1 MKNRGPYTIKSSNV
15 VYKNPWIE
23 VKEDKVIRQGGE
35 EGIFGTID
43 YGKGV
48 CTVALN
54 KKREIYL
61 VKEFFYALNQYCIG
75 LPTGGVDA
83 GETFLVAAKRE
94 LREETG
100 VVAKTWKKL
109 GIVHPLMMI
118 LSCPHELFLATDL
131 KKFEKKEAN
140 LELIKGPFE
149 KAYTMVLD
157 GKILHAPS
165 CVAILKAQVYLEKH
179 PQYE

>member
-1 MKNRGPYTIKSSNV
+1 MKNRGPYTVKSSNV

-23 VKEDKVIRQGGE
+23 VKEEKVIRPDGN

-48 CTVALN
+48 CIVALT
-54 KKREIYL
+54 KKKEIYL
-61 VKEFFYALNQYCIG
+61 VKEFCYAINELGIM

-83 GETFLVAAKRE
+83 GETSLVAAKRE

-100 VVAKTWKKL
+100 VVAKKWKKL
-109 GIVHPLMMI
+109 GLVHPLTMI
-118 LSCPHELFLATDL
+118 LSCPHELFLVTDL
-131 KKFEKKEAN
+131 EKFEKEEAE
-140 LELIKGPFE
+140 LELIKVPFE
-149 KAYTMVLD
+149 KAFMMVLD
-157 GKILHAPS
+157 GKIQHAPS
-165 CVAILKAQVYLEKH
+165 CVAILKAKIYLEQH